1 MKSSLKLF
9 CILLMTAGLALP
21 ACDKK
26 AEAPTTEE
34 EAIEQQEEAEE
45 EEAEEA
51 EEEAEAA
58 EEEAE
63 EAEAE
68 AEAAEEEAEA
78 AAEEADEKAEE
89 AAAAE
94 EEAAEAKDEE
104 AAATANADEKKEEAK
119 KAPAKPKGPA
129 FVGTLKGNVGG
140 GGVTDGELQLIIKAD
155 YTVSGYYR
163 GRREGTG
170 FRVPIKGDIAKATG
184 RINAKGKTDNSQ
196 IIVSGTLTAKAASG
210 ELKGSIFQK
219 PFTTRY
225 TLTK

>member
-9 CILLMTAGLALP
+9 CILLMSAGLVLP
-21 ACDKK
+21 ACEKK

-34 EAIEQQEEAEE
+34 EAVEQQEEAAEEEAEEAEEAAEEAE

-58 EEEAE
+58 EEDAE
-63 EAEAE
+63 
-68 AEAAEEEAEA
+68 
-78 AAEEADEKAEE
+78 EKAEE
-89 AAAAE
+89 AEEAK
-94 EEAAEAKDEE
+94 EEAAEAKEDAEQAKE
-104 AAATANADEKKEEAK
+104 QEAAAAATADNKKEEAK

-129 FVGTLKGNVGG
+129 FVGTMTGKVGG

-155 YTVSGYYR
+155 YTVSGYFR

-170 FRVPIKGDIAKATG
+170 FRVPVKGDIAKATN
-184 RINAKGKTDNSQ
+184 RITAKGKTDNSQ
-196 IIVSGTLTAKAASG
+196 IIVSGVLSDKAASG
-210 ELKGSIFQK
+210 ELKGSIFEK
-219 PFTTRY
+219 PFNTRY